1 MTDIDVPPTDNDDAT
16 DESSNR
22 RALLAKLAVGG
33 AGAAVGAVALGRT
46 ASAGSSGGMAI
57 GGNALE
63 LGDPP
68 NTSTENTY
76 YEYKGGP
83 IEDGDGKG
91 ASAFSACFD
100 RPDDAQGNNVAPAA
114 IGGYGKGNDI
124 PNGVH
129 GSVIQNADGFGV
141 VAANLTANPETS
153 TMEAPRAL
161 ALISTGSHIWFDP
174 TPSLGPET
182 PGNHGPGELVYDRD
196 GTLWLTVP
204 QSEAPGYKYLRIA
217 GAPTAGAVTFL
228 EKAER
233 CADTR
238 ESIPV
243 GRPGRNSTIEVD
255 LTKNTAEAPTGVVSD
270 ATAAIIT
277 MTVANTVD
285 RGFFRASA
293 PGATFEGQ
301 GSSNGNWVGDDLS
314 VAATI
319 FTRLVDGKIDATI
332 GGAGTADIIID
343 VTAFYR

>member
-1 MTDIDVPPTDNDDAT
+1 MTDIDVPPTDNDDAA
-16 DESSNR
+16 EEASNR

-33 AGAAVGAVALGRT
+33 AGAAVGAVALGRS
-46 ASAGSSGGMAI
+46 ASAADTDPIII
-57 GGNALE
+57 GTGTM
-63 LGDPP
+63 
-68 NTSTENTY
+68 NTGTTPTY
-76 YEYKGGP
+76 LEYKGGP
-83 IEDGDGKG
+83 LEDGAGKG

-141 VAANLTANPETS
+141 VAANLTANPEAS

-161 ALISTGSHIWFDP
+161 ALISTGSHIWFDR
-174 TPSLGPET
+174 TTSLGPET
-182 PGNHGPGELVYDRD
+182 PGSHGPGEMVFDQD
-196 GTLWLTVP
+196 GTLWITVP

-238 ESIPV
+238 ESIP
-243 GRPGRNSTIEVD
+243 GPRPGRNGKITVD
-255 LTKNTAEAPTGVVSD
+255 LTKNVAGGDTGVVSD

-277 MTVANTVD
+277 MTVANTTE
-285 RGFFRASA
+285 RGFFQAFA
-293 PGATFEGQ
+293 DGVELDGQ
-301 GSSNGNWVGDDLS
+301 GSSNGNWVGTDLS

-319 FTRLVDGKIDATI
+319 FTRVTDGKICAQI